1 MGGGPKGT
9 LEAEVFGGSPVGVI
23 GGALG
28 LFQGLEAG
36 QPCGG
41 CPGCWP
47 GLVLLTLEVLAGDWS
62 GKASA
67 NEKSSVPDIVHEFF
81 LQPLRKGT
89 LRACHFAFKKTK
101 QLLLYW
107 Q

>member
-1 MGGGPKGT
+1 MEGYIPVGGGPKGT
-9 LEAEVFGGSPVGVI
+9 PEADVFGGSPVGVI

-67 NEKSSVPDIVHEFF
+67 N
-81 LQPLRKGT
+81 
-89 LRACHFAFKKTK
+89 
-101 QLLLYW
+101 
-107 Q
+107 

>member
-9 LEAEVFGGSPVGVI
+9 LEADVFGGSPVGVI

-67 NEKSSVPDIVHEFF
+67 NEKSSVPDIV
-81 LQPLRKGT
+81 LCGGSR
-89 LRACHFAFKKTK
+89 
-101 QLLLYW
+101 
-107 Q
+107 